1 MIDKIVLTF
10 LAFCGIG
17 LGGVLLYILTGGFGI
32 PFILTSLALA
42 YFIAEK
48 VLSLIMDEVINVL
61 GEDNNS
67 SKEGE

>member
-1 MIDKIVLTF
+1 MIDKIIVTF
-10 LAFCGIG
+10 LTFCGIG
-17 LGGVLLYILTGGFGI
+17 LGGVLLYILTGGWGI
-32 PFILTSLALA
+32 PFVLASGILA

-48 VLSLIMDEVINVL
+48 VLSLIMDEVIKVL